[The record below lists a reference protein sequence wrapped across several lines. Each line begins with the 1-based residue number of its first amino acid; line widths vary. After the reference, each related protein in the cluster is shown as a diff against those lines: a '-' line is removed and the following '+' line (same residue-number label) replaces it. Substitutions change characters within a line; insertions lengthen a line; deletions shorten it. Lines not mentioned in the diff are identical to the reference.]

1 MAFVSEENAYG
12 YFFSEW
18 FDGKVIRKVNLPG
31 YLLSLAIW
39 QNKYTYLQNDNQ
51 CSTETFVEQWMPHL
65 LKANFSQAPKKCS
78 SYFEIASE
86 DLPLCGWG
94 GGQNKTFRN
103 EAHKV
108 IMASY
113 KEFRDE
119 IGHKRPC
126 HVTEYSGE
134 ITYKAKL
141 YPNNTFQIGLKLGP
155 PGLTT
160 HYTERL
166 VFDLVGMVGS
176 IGGTL
181 GMCIGFSFS
190 GNTSTMLSFMKTK
203 FDSYF

>member
-1 MAFVSEENAYG
+1 MAFVSEENTYG
-12 YFFSEW
+12 YFYNEW
-18 FDGKVIRKVNLPG
+18 FDGKVLREVILPG
-31 YLLSLAIW
+31 YQVSLALW
-39 QNKYTYLQNDNQ
+39 QNRYTYLQNDNQ

-78 SYFEIASE
+78 AYFEFASE
-86 DLPLCGWG
+86 ELPLCGWG
-94 GGQNKTFRN
+94 KGENETFRSGT
-103 EAHKV
+103 HKV
-108 IMASY
+108 IFRSY
-113 KEFRDE
+113 KKFRDD
-119 IGHKRPC
+119 HKRPC

-134 ITYKAKL
+134 ITFKDKL
-141 YPNNTFQIGLKLGP
+141 YSNKTFAIGLKLGP

-190 GNTSTMLSFMKTK
+190 GITSTLLGFMKTK
-203 FDSYF
+203 VDSYF